1 MLLGKKVGLQMAKS
15 NASVLMLPMSLDIG
29 GAETHVISLS
39 KGMQSLGWQVYVA
52 SDGGQRVRDLE
63 EAGIPHFAAPLHSR
77 SPLSMVRA
85 YQIISRI
92 LDTHRIDLIHAHA
105 RIPIWIS
112 EKISNKRNIPL
123 VTTYHYPFK
132 SGFPWV
138 FFSRQGDW
146 TIAVSQ
152 IIRDY
157 IVREFGFDPEKITVI
172 PNGIDV
178 SLFHPANP
186 ETTIRARQKLG
197 IPEDTGPVL
206 AYASRLEG
214 DLASAA
220 IVAQDAVF
228 ELSRKYPG
236 IRLLIAG
243 NGKDFDSVE
252 ARAAEINNA
261 TGKEII
267 RCLGFVLDTPSL
279 YAASD
284 IVVGMSRVALEA
296 MASGKPVVV
305 FGPGGVF
312 GPASPDNFSV
322 LEERNY
328 VSLNAPFPPTTK
340 ALLEPIDILI
350 QDPKKWA
357 SFGNFGRQTVVEYH
371 SEESVARA
379 TERLYC
385 KLLGK

>member
-1 MLLGKKVGLQMAKS
+1 MGLQMAKS
-15 NASVLMLPMSLDIG
+15 KASVLMLPMSLDIG
-29 GAETHVISLS
+29 GAETHVVSLS
-39 KGMQSLGWQVYVA
+39 KGIQSLGWQVYVA
-52 SDGGQRVRDLE
+52 SNGGQRVQDLE

-77 SPLSMVRA
+77 SPLSMARA
-85 YQIISRI
+85 HQNISRI

-112 EKISNKRNIPL
+112 EKIAGKRNIPL
-123 VTTYHYPFK
+123 ITTYHYPFK

-146 TIAVSQ
+146 AIAVSQ
-152 IIRDY
+152 IIKNY
-157 IVREFGFDPEKITVI
+157 IVREFGFNPKKITVI

-178 SLFHPANP
+178 GLFQPASL
-186 ETTIRARQKLG
+186 ETKIRARQKLG
-197 IPEDTGPVL
+197 IPENTGPL
-206 AYASRLEG
+206 LTYASRLEG
-214 DLASAA
+214 DLAGTA
-220 IVAQDAVF
+220 IVAQEAVF

-252 ARAAEINNA
+252 ARAVEINNA
-261 TGKEII
+261 SGKEII
-267 RCLGFVLDTPSL
+267 RCLGFILDTPSL

-312 GPASPDNFSV
+312 GPASPENFGV

-328 VSLNAPFPPTTK
+328 VSLNAPFPPTAK
-340 ALLEPIDILI
+340 ALLEPIDTLI
-350 QDPKKWA
+350 QDPQKWA
-357 SFGNFGRQTVVEYH
+357 SLGNFGRQTVVEYH

-379 TERLYC
+379 TEQLYC
-385 KLLGK
+385 KLLSK